1 MVVMASSSTFD
12 EVNVFFNQAAD
23 HLKMDDGVREML
35 RRPWRE
41 LQVSVPVRMDDGRIE
56 VFSGYRIQHN
66 GARGPYKGGIRS
78 HPDADL
84 EEIKALASLMTWKN
98 ALVDIPFGGAK
109 GGIQCDPRAM
119 SDGELNRMTRRYTT
133 NIEHFLG
140 VNRDIPAPDMG
151 TNSQTMAWIMDAY
164 SQIHGYTPGSVTG
177 KPVELGGSKGRDSAT
192 GRGVI
197 YVLKESAKD
206 LGIALEGARA
216 VVQGFGQVGAWTA
229 MLASEAGCNV
239 IAVGDILGGVYR
251 ENGIDVAQLI
261 EHKDRA
267 GTVVGF
273 PGADLVKNEDLLE
286 IDCDILIPAAIDRAI
301 HEENAPHVNAKL
313 VIEAANH
320 PLTPEADQILNDR
333 GISVLPDILVNAG
346 GVIVS
351 YFEWTQNLY
360 QHQWEEERVNEE
372 LEKIINRAYRAV
384 KDKVERKNITHR
396 EAAFVI
402 GVERVA
408 HVAKLRGFI

>member
-66 GARGPYKGGIRS
+66 GTRGPYKGGIRY

-84 EEIKALASLMTWKN
+84 EEVKALASLMIWKN

-109 GGIQCDPRAM
+109 GGIQCDPQAM
-119 SDGELNRMTRRYTT
+119 SEGELNRMTRRYTT

-177 KPVELGGSKGRDSAT
+177 KPVELGGSMGRDSAT

-206 LGIALEGARA
+206 LGIALEGARV

-229 MLASEAGCNV
+229 MLASEVGCNV

-251 ENGIDVAQLI
+251 ENGIDVTQLI

-333 GISVLPDILVNAG
+333 GIPVLPDILVNAD

-360 QHQWEEERVNEE
+360 KHQWEEERVNEE

>member
-12 EVNVFFNQAAD
+12 EVNVFFKQAADHLKQAAD

-229 MLASEAGCNV
+229 MRGRLQCHCGWRHFGWRV
-239 IAVGDILGGVYR
+239 PR
-251 ENGIDVAQLI
+251 EWN
-261 EHKDRA
+261 
-267 GTVVGF
+267 
-273 PGADLVKNEDLLE
+273 
-286 IDCDILIPAAIDRAI
+286 
-301 HEENAPHVNAKL
+301 
-313 VIEAANH
+313 
-320 PLTPEADQILNDR
+320 
-333 GISVLPDILVNAG
+333 
-346 GVIVS
+346 
-351 YFEWTQNLY
+351 
-360 QHQWEEERVNEE
+360 
-372 LEKIINRAYRAV
+372 
-384 KDKVERKNITHR
+384 
-396 EAAFVI
+396 
-402 GVERVA
+402 
-408 HVAKLRGFI
+408 